1 MWRAWDNHRICDVSL
16 RPLCLLWW
24 IQVVASRQSFCWLCG
39 SYVTRWKIGK
49 CIAFGWRFISIS
61 LLPPA
66 DFWQRFCY
74 SSELLGSDSNYAT
87 SADVRSEIGEHTF
100 AQHGSA
106 VRAIAESIQEL
117 LRDLSKNKMMS
128 QLWVL
133 MRSLHSIEWE
143 WQQWLWRYHML
154 RNWVIG
160 TILFTLWIEAKYS
173 DAYWVPHPVLL
184 QWRSTIF
191 LPLIIPK
198 IVAHQCS

>member
-39 SYVTRWKIGK
+39 SYVTRWKLGK
-49 CIAFGWRFISIS
+49 CIAFGWRFISIP

-66 DFWQRFCY
+66 DFRQRFCY

-117 LRDLSKNKMMS
+117 LRDLSKKKWCCS
-128 QLWVL
+128 YECSCVV
-133 MRSLHSIEWE
+133 ST
-143 WQQWLWRYHML
+143 QQNGNDSNELRYHML

-160 TILFTLWIEAKYS
+160 TILFTLWIEAEYS